1 MHRYIRPE
9 ILSNPHLFPHSSRK
23 QVVSDSRFSTQTPP
37 ASQGPRFPIEFW
49 ALLALTAAVRLPGI
63 TRPLLGNFAT
73 KNVMYAMIARNWV
86 EGRAGILYPTLD
98 CLVGGKRSLHMLEFS
113 VSAYLTGGLWKLFG
127 GSLDVWGRA
136 TSVGFSV
143 GSVALVFLLVRRWH
157 GRTAA
162 LGAGFVLALSPVS
175 VIYGQSFM
183 LDASIVFF
191 SIASFHAVDRWLE
204 GGRSAWLLVACLS
217 LALLLLTK
225 VYLVVLL
232 LPLGVMVAFGDRLAG
247 RPSPEGRARRSR
259 CALAALAAAL
269 AVLPVALWCVHAI
282 RTAAPGS
289 PHAPHVYSCLQGNA
303 EAYRP
308 PDPLLRTPD
317 FYRRLLDDLTG
328 VILTPLGFV
337 LLLIGFTDRAWRR
350 HAAWLVAMVILMA
363 ALPRK
368 FYDMNYY
375 CMAVLPPLCVVAGLG
390 WQVVWERLRP
400 GRAATAGLLLVA
412 LVLSMRYA
420 VKPAFVTPQED
431 RAVVAAGRAVQGLT
445 PEEEPVVTMHGT
457 TIDLVY
463 YCNRP
468 GWAVPPDTP
477 DLDAVLEECR
487 RQGARHLVV
496 TGSDD
501 RGVSEPRIEAYAPV
515 VRGNGFCVY
524 RLIGPDDP

>member
-1 MHRYIRPE
+1 MQRYIRPE

-23 QVVSDSRFSTQTPP
+23 RPVSDNQSSSQIPH
-37 ASQGPRFPIEFW
+37 ASQSPCSPIAFW

-63 TRPLLGNFAT
+63 ARPLLGNFAT

-98 CLVGGKRSLHMLEFS
+98 CLVGGKRSLHMLELS

-136 TSVGFSV
+136 TSVAFSV
-143 GSVALVFLLVRRWH
+143 GSVAILFLLVRRWH

-175 VIYGQSFM
+175 IIYGQSFM

-191 SIASFHAVDRWLE
+191 SIASFYAVDRWLE
-204 GGRSAWLLVACLS
+204 GGRPAWLLAACLS
-217 LALLLLTK
+217 FALLLLTK

-232 LPLGVMVAFGDRLAG
+232 LPLVVMVVFGDRLAG
-247 RPSPEGRARRSR
+247 RPSPDGGRTRRSR
-259 CALAALAAAL
+259 CTLAALVAAL
-269 AVLPVALWCVHAI
+269 AVLPVALWCAHAI
-282 RTAAPGS
+282 RTAAAGS

-317 FYRRLLDDLTG
+317 FYRQLLDDLTG
-328 VILTPLGFV
+328 VILTPLGFA
-337 LLLIGFTDRAWRR
+337 LLLLGFTDRAWRR
-350 HAAWLVAMVILMA
+350 HAAWLLAMAILVA

-375 CMAVLPPLCVVAGLG
+375 YMAVLPPLCVVAGLG
-390 WQVVWERLRP
+390 WKVAWERMRP
-400 GRAATAGLLLVA
+400 GRIATVALLLIA
-412 LVLSMRYA
+412 LVLSLRYA
-420 VKPAFVTPQED
+420 VKPAFVTPEED
-431 RAVVAAGRAVQGLT
+431 CAVVAAGRAVQELT
-445 PEEEPVVTMHGT
+445 APDEPVVTMHGT

-477 DLDAVLEECR
+477 DLDQVLEQCR
-487 RQGARHLVV
+487 RQGARYLVV
-496 TGSDD
+496 ADATSCRRLFLVGYSSVIQGD
-501 RGVSEPRIEAYAPV
+501 
-515 VRGNGFCVY
+515 GFCVY
-524 RLIGPDDP
+524 RLIGPDEP